1 MTTNTELIDR
11 LLRYMKIDTQSD
23 EEAASQPS
31 TLKRPGPP
39 ALQRAVRYG
48 RTGLLR

>member
-31 TLKRPGPP
+31 TLKQHDLAR
-39 ALQRAVRYG
+39 
-48 RTGLLR
+48 LLYKELCDKYPEK